1 MKFPLQ
7 PSFAILAGATAK
19 KYGVA
24 VKAAEGDSPAEILI
38 HGPIGRSFWSADGI
52 TGKEFIDALNK
63 FPVGEKVTIGINSQ
77 GGAVG
82 EGLAI
87 FNAIQRRA
95 ADITCRIDGYAISIA
110 SVIPLAAGKVVSPKS
125 SIWMIHNAWSW
136 FDGGQGNAEDMRH
149 IAEMAKKAADM
160 LDKHDDVLVAA
171 YVARSGKK
179 DEEIRNAMAEETWLT
194 GEEAVEWGLA
204 DEVSDDAADLEALDF
219 SGMEAK
225 AFKKIPLNCRSL
237 ILAAAKTP
245 ISALPPQGKAQT
257 KNQTEEN
264 SMNRA
269 QRIAL
274 LNGWG
279 VMVKDEASLTDARIE
294 ELIAMGKT
302 AALAAFKGE
311 SAPAPAASNVVHI
324 TMADVDAAVSTA
336 VQSAAQAAEKRAEVK
351 STLAQLVTERRITQ
365 AQADKWLPAALK
377 DDSVVATL
385 KENPVMPE
393 AAAPVAQESEIS
405 VDASPK
411 ETVLALAR
419 FDKPMESFQRGNGV
433 SMKEL
438 SKASMERAHF
448 IEKNAKK
455 MLPALAANA
464 VPAGL
469 QRSVILQTIVKDFAR
484 KVIPIT
490 LFATKF
496 ENVPLEGTN
505 KVEVPYYDLDGSAST
520 SFKGSDGY
528 VAGNTATGVR
538 EIQVGK
544 RADADVLDNTKQ
556 YDRKYQGLSFTS
568 EEMARQP
575 WLKKV
580 ELASLKAEKLASD
593 IVAHIL
599 SIVTAA
605 KFGAAVKTE
614 DADTFDSDDVIDIK
628 LACKLWPD
636 MGRILLLDS
645 AYDANLMKDPG
656 FKNAFAAAS
665 DRAIKEGKLFPR
677 VFGFDYSEYP
687 TIPEND
693 EKLVGFAAFKS
704 AIGVAFAPVPP
715 IEEVRKA
722 GTTYQIYT
730 DPVSEAVLEYR
741 AFGDNQMDTGSH
753 FIESSYGFERLLAG
767 ALKRIC
773 RP

>member
-1 MKFPLQ
+1 MKFPSQ
-7 PSFAILAGATAK
+7 PILANLAGVTAK
-19 KYGVA
+19 KYGVV
-24 VKAAEGDSPAEILI
+24 VKAAEGDVEAEILV
-38 HGPIGRSFWSADGI
+38 HGPIGRSFWSEDGI
-52 TGKEFIDALNK
+52 TGKDFTDALNQ
-63 FPVGEKVTIGINSQ
+63 FPIGQKVTVGINSQ
-77 GGAVG
+77 GGSVG

-87 FNAIQRRA
+87 YNAILRRA

-110 SVIPLAAGKVVSPKS
+110 SVIPLAASKVISPES

-136 FDGGQGNAEDMRH
+136 FEGGQGNAEDMRK
-149 IAEMAKKAADM
+149 IAELANKSAAM
-160 LDKHDDVLVAA
+160 LDKHDDVLVGA
-171 YVARSGKK
+171 YVTSSTARSKNK
-179 DEEIRNAMAEETWLT
+179 SENEFTKAMAEETWLT
-194 GEEAVEWGLA
+194 GAEAVEWGLA
-204 DEVSDDAADLEALDF
+204 DEASETTADLDALDF
-219 SGMEAK
+219 SGMDAK
-225 AFKKIPLNCRSL
+225 AFKKIPLNFRSR
-237 ILAAAKTP
+237 ILASGKTP
-245 ISALPPQGKAQT
+245 ISALPPQGKAQHKT
-257 KNQTEEN
+257 QTEDPN
-264 SMNRA
+264 MNRA

-279 VMVKDEASLTDARIE
+279 VMVKDEASVTDARLE

-302 AALAAFKGE
+302 AAIAAFAGTT
-311 SAPAPAASNVVHI
+311 APAVSNVVHL
-324 TMADVDAAVSTA
+324 TVADVDRAVSTA
-336 VQSAAQAAEKRAEVK
+336 VQAAEKRAEVK

-365 AQADKWLPAALK
+365 AQADKWLPTALK
-377 DDSVVATL
+377 DETVLAAL

-393 AAAPVAQESEIS
+393 AAKEVGMESEIS

-411 ETVLALAR
+411 ETVLAIAR
-419 FDKPMESFQRGNGV
+419 FDKPMESFQRGNSV
-433 SMKEL
+433 SMGEL
-438 SKASMERAHF
+438 AKASMERAQF

-455 MLPALAANA
+455 MHPALAANTI
-464 VPAGL
+464 PAGL

-484 KVIPIT
+484 KVIPVT

-505 KVEVPYYDLDGSAST
+505 KVEVPYYDLDASAST
-520 SFKGSDGY
+520 SFNSDTGY
-528 VAGNTATGVR
+528 AAGNTVTAVR

-544 RADADVLDNTKQ
+544 RAVADVADATKQ

-580 ELASLKAEKLASD
+580 ELATLKAEKLASD

-636 MGRILLLDS
+636 NGRVLLLDS
-645 AYDANLMKDPG
+645 AYDANLLKDPA
-656 FKNAFAAAS
+656 FKAAYAAAS
-665 DRAIKEGKLFPR
+665 DRAVKEGKLFPR

-687 TIPEND
+687 TIPENG
-693 EKLVGFAAFKS
+693 ENLVGFAAFKS

-715 IEEVRKA
+715 IEEVRAA

-730 DPVSEAVLEYR
+730 DPTSGAVLEYR
-741 AFGDNQMDTGSH
+741 TFGDNQMDTGSH

-767 ALKRIC
+767 ALKRVC